1 MKEKT
6 RDLVL
11 RAIESEWP
19 LSVTHVME
27 KLNELNDSKFSLQ
40 SVKYHFDSLE
50 KDGNIRIKK
59 IGRNLVAWPMEI
71 EKLRMIHELL
81 R

>member
-19 LSVTHVME
+19 VGVTHVVE
-27 KLNELNDSKFSLQ
+27 KLNELNGARFSLQ
-40 SVKYHFDSLE
+40 SIKYHFDSLA
-50 KDGNIRIKK
+50 KKGDIRVKK

-81 R
+81 K

>member
-6 RDLVL
+6 RHLVL
-11 RAIESEWP
+11 QVVENDWP
-19 LSVTHVME
+19 VSVTHVVE
-27 KLNELNDSKFSLQ
+27 KLNEVDGSRFSLQ

-50 KDGNIRIKK
+50 KSGTIRTKK
-59 IGRNLVAWPMEI
+59 IGRNLVAWPIDI

>member
-6 RDLVL
+6 RKLVL
-11 RAIESEWP
+11 QVIESEWP
-19 LSVTHVME
+19 ASVSNVVK
-27 KLNELNDSKFSLQ
+27 KLNEMNGSRFSLQ
-40 SVKYHFDSLE
+40 SIKYHFDSLA
-50 KDGNIRIKK
+50 KKGDIRTKK
-59 IGRNLVAWPMEI
+59 IGRNLVAWPAEI